1 MNFKSHLN
9 GSAINLNSPGV
20 IIISILMKNKHSSPW
35 MIKKALK
42 FYLRNFICKSPL
54 AQNGDLSL

>member
-1 MNFKSHLN
+1 MNFKSHL
-9 GSAINLNSPGV
+9 NLNSPGV

-42 FYLRNFICKSPL
+42 FYLRNFIGKSPL